1 MNNKKLSI
9 SDLINGVMTFSIGIE
24 KLKEYASNNTSYGLI
39 ARSTPKFTNSQ
50 AAQKEWE
57 SKFGTPMPNIVEII
71 KITNATVHE
80 DVPIMEGYMWFV
92 SNILMRSIN
101 GANFM
106 LCVANKQGDNM
117 VSESFYFVLSNEP
130 HFATEEELK
139 FIKAHIDKQSND
151 NKDLTVQYYK
161 PSRIVMI
168 GKTSE
173 INEAWDSIEN
183 K

>member
-9 SDLINGVMTFSIGIE
+9 NDLINSVMTLFDGTDKIR
-24 KLKEYASNNTSYGLI
+24 EYASNNTSYGLI

-57 SKFGTPMPNIVEII
+57 SKFGTPMPNMVEII

-80 DVPIMEGYMWFV
+80 DVPMLEGYMWHV
-92 SNILMRSIN
+92 PNILMRSTRTGSI
-101 GANFM
+101 M

-139 FIKAHIDKQSND
+139 FIKAHTDKQSND
-151 NKDLTVQYYK
+151 NKDLIVQYYK
-161 PSRIVMI
+161 LSRIVMI

-173 INEAWDSIEN
+173 IDAAWDSIEN